1 MPASNGVAANTVLGG
16 ARGNLIPF
24 INYLQA
30 APLLALRAF
39 FGAHATRPHVLT
51 QINENGTCT
60 PVFFWPG
67 RDATSMVRC
76 AG

>member
-16 ARGNLIPF
+16 ARGNLMPF

-30 APLLALRAF
+30 APLLALRDF
-39 FGAHATRPHVLT
+39 FVAHATQSHVLT
-51 QINENGTCT
+51 QINGIGTCA
-60 PVFFWPG
+60 PVFWPG

>member
-1 MPASNGVAANTVLGG
+1 MPASNGVATNTVLGG

-30 APLLALRAF
+30 APLLALRVF
-39 FGAHATRPHVLT
+39 FGAHATQPHVLT
-51 QINENGTCT
+51 QINENGTCAH
-60 PVFFWPG
+60 FFWPG

>member
-30 APLLALRAF
+30 SPLLALRAF
-39 FGAHATRPHVLT
+39 LGAHATQPHALT
-51 QINENGTCT
+51 QINETALAHL
-60 PVFFWPG
+60 FFWLG
-67 RDATSMVRC
+67 HDATSMVR
-76 AG
+76 

>member
-30 APLLALRAF
+30 APLLAFRTFL
-39 FGAHATRPHVLT
+39 VLT
-51 QINENGTCT
+51 QRSPTY
-60 PVFFWPG
+60 
-67 RDATSMVRC
+67 
-76 AG
+76 